1 MQISTINPTES
12 IRIVHSG
19 SDYFS
24 RLEQLILDSTTEIHI
39 QMYIFENDETGKKV
53 VESLKKAADRNVK
66 IYLLLDGFGSSSL
79 SNSFI
84 NDLRKNRINVRFFS
98 PLFSANSF
106 YISRRLHQ
114 KVVVSDSKT
123 LLIGGINI
131 ANKYHGTELERAWL
145 DYAVEIKSEMVEVL
159 QDLCRATYFRKRTG
173 NLKNLEANFGT
184 NTKIK
189 ILRNDWLNRKNEVYK
204 AYINSIFTAKKEIII
219 VGSYFLPGR
228 KLTHALKKASNNNVK
243 IKLILSGISDIPL
256 LRKATYYFYSTFLES
271 NIEMYEWNKSVLHGK
286 AAVVDGNW
294 TTIGSFNLNHL
305 SSYGSIEMNVG
316 IHSVEF
322 SQEYRAHLTGIIEQ
336 CIVITADTLKVKQHF
351 ISKYTNQFSYWIIRV
366 ILLII
371 TYLPYKRILKLH

>member
-39 QMYIFENDETGKKV
+39 QMYIFENDATGKKV
-53 VESLKKAADRNVK
+53 VESLKKAAKRNVK
-66 IYLLLDGFGSSSL
+66 IYLLLDGFGSNSL
-79 SNSFI
+79 SSSFI
-84 NDLRKNRINVRFFS
+84 NDLRKNGINVRFFS

-114 KVVVSDSKT
+114 KVVVSDSKIV
-123 LLIGGINI
+123 LIGGINI
-131 ANKYHGTELERAWL
+131 ANKYHGTALERAWL
-145 DYAVEIKSEMVEVL
+145 DYAVEIKSEMAVAL
-159 QDLCRATYFRKRTG
+159 QDLCRATYFKKRVG
-173 NLKNLEANFGT
+173 NLKKLEANLGT

-204 AYINSIFTAKKEIII
+204 AYINSIFTAKNEIII

-256 LRKATYYFYSTFLES
+256 LRKATYYFYATFLES

-322 SQEYRAHLTGIIEQ
+322 SEAYRAHLSSIIDQ
-336 CIVITADTLKVKQHF
+336 CNIITADTLKVKQHF

>member
-1 MQISTINPTES
+1 
-12 IRIVHSG
+12 
-19 SDYFS
+19 
-24 RLEQLILDSTTEIHI
+24 
-39 QMYIFENDETGKKV
+39 
-53 VESLKKAADRNVK
+53 
-66 IYLLLDGFGSSSL
+66 
-79 SNSFI
+79 
-84 NDLRKNRINVRFFS
+84 
-98 PLFSANSF
+98 
-106 YISRRLHQ
+106 
-114 KVVVSDSKT
+114 
-123 LLIGGINI
+123 
-131 ANKYHGTELERAWL
+131 
-145 DYAVEIKSEMVEVL
+145 
-159 QDLCRATYFRKRTG
+159 
-173 NLKNLEANFGT
+173 
-184 NTKIK
+184 
-189 ILRNDWLNRKNEVYK
+189 
-204 AYINSIFTAKKEIII
+204 
-219 VGSYFLPGR
+219 
-228 KLTHALKKASNNNVK
+228 LKKASNNNVK